1 MKTVFIGGG
10 AGCRDVLELFV
21 QGRLSTLDL
30 EILAVVDVNAD
41 APGRAF
47 AREQGWYTTDSIHEA
62 MANPD
67 LELVIELTGDEDVL
81 DDVFFLLP
89 PGVRLMDHVLAR
101 VFWDLDRIED
111 RLREQLRHKTVLEAR
126 VQEDR
131 ARLQEILDT
140 VPDVVMVLDPEMRI
154 VRVNRRFE
162 EVARVSREDAKGR
175 FCYEAFCKTDRLMRC
190 AENDCPFMRVMESR
204 SPVTMVQHDHRR
216 AGRSGYYQITA
227 NPVFNDDGKIVRIVE
242 TSREITEQ
250 VMLKRETEESARRF
264 MQIVDAVHAVI
275 TIKDADGRFLLANPR
290 AQQMLGKSHD
300 ELVGRTTA
308 EVLPAAA
315 AEVIGRHDDEVLG
328 GGGHHVAEETIV
340 VDGKERNL
348 ICERFPL
355 VDYKGDT
362 VGLCCIARDDTRQR
376 EMQRELL
383 LHERLAA
390 VGKLA
395 AGVAHELNNPLTGI
409 LTFAEDLLLE
419 ADEDDEVRE
428 DYEVIVNETMRCRR
442 IVRDL
447 LDFSRQ
453 QAPQRQA
460 MDFNALAIRTVK
472 MVERQASFHDIHFEL
487 DLEES
492 VPLVQVDP
500 NLVQQAILNLVINAR
515 DAMDRRGEI
524 GLSSATVR
532 GGQAVR
538 LSVSD
543 TGCGIA
549 QEALERIFEPFFSTK
564 GEQGNGLGLP
574 AVMSVADQHGGKVDV
589 DSEVGVGT
597 TFHLTLPAA
606 GGTIGAKR

>member
-10 AGCRDVLELFV
+10 AGCRDVLELFH

-30 EILAVVDVNAD
+30 EILAVVDID
-41 APGRAF
+41 HEAPGLVF
-47 AREQGWYTTDSIHEA
+47 AREQGWHTTDSIHEA

-89 PGVRLMDHVLAR
+89 PGVRLMDHVVAQ
-101 VFWDLDRIED
+101 VFWDLDMVEEH
-111 RLREQLRHKTVLEAR
+111 LREQLRQKTALEAR

-162 EVARVSREDAKGR
+162 EVAKVSREEAKGR

-190 AENDCPFMRVMESR
+190 SDSVCPFVKVMETR
-204 SPVTMVQHDHRR
+204 SPVTLVQHN
-216 AGRSGYYQITA
+216 RSREGASSYYQITA
-227 NPVFNDDGKIVRIVE
+227 NPVFDDDGRITRIVE

-250 VMLKRETEESARRF
+250 VLLKRETEESARRF
-264 MQIVDAVHAVI
+264 SQIVDAVHAVI

-290 AQQMLGKSHD
+290 ARQMMGIELD
-300 ELVGRTTA
+300 ELVGKTAQEVFPPASA
-308 EVLPAAA
+308 EV
-315 AEVIGRHDDEVLG
+315 VQRHDEEVLR
-328 GGGHHVAEETIV
+328 GGGHHVAEEV
-340 VDGKERNL
+340 LFLDGKERFL

-383 LHERLAA
+383 QSERLAA

-419 ADEDDEVRE
+419 AAEDDEYRE

-460 MDFNALAIRTVK
+460 MDLNALALRTVK
-472 MVERQASFHDIHFEL
+472 MVERQASFHDIRFEL
-487 DLEES
+487 HLEQDL
-492 VPLVQVDP
+492 PRVQVDP
-500 NLVQQAILNLVINAR
+500 NLVQQAVLNLVINAR
-515 DAMDRRGEI
+515 DAMDRRGSIELTSR
-524 GLSSATVR
+524 GVR
-532 GGQAVR
+532 DGHAVQ
-538 LSVSD
+538 LSVTD

-549 QEALERIFEPFFSTK
+549 AEALERIFEPFFSTK

-574 AVMSVADQHGGKVDV
+574 AVLSVADQHGGSVDV

-597 TFHLTLPAA
+597 TFHLILPVA
-606 GGTIGAKR
+606 GVAIGVKS